1 MKACVEG
8 SLLRLRP
15 KLMTVGTT
23 LIGLTPILWATGT
36 GADVMRPIA
45 IPMIGGM
52 VTSALVVLIVTPVLY
67 ALLKLSELRK
77 GTLKS
82 SETSH

>member
-15 KLMTVGTT
+15 KLMTAGTT
-23 LIGLTPILWATGT
+23 LFGLTPILWATGT

-52 VTSALVVLIVTPVLY
+52 LSSTVVVLILTPVLY
-67 ALLKLSELRK
+67 AMLKVSQLKR
-77 GTLKS
+77 GTLRV
-82 SETSH
+82 SEGG